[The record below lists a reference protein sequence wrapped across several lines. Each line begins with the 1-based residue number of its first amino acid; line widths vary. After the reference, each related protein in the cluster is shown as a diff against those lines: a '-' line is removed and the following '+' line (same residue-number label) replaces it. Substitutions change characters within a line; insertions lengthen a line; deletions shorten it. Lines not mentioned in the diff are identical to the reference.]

1 MELRLPFDR
10 FHVEALENWLN
21 HEAAEGRL
29 LVKLGRGSAAFKE
42 EEARIKYHIDASDE
56 AMKEKLGEAGW
67 ESVCEYRR
75 KTKHSDGLT
84 IYACRSKSPKV
95 PDLADEDK
103 AAFEKAHAAEVRR
116 NLYSALWI
124 PLVSILFMS
133 MMEAFYGNQVGT
145 LYLDDRIMWLFAVFI
160 GISALVI
167 VRAFRRNKALSMW
180 KKHRS
185 EKTPTDFYE
194 KIQLRN
200 EITLPLKDGF
210 RKVAWITIAVL
221 LGVELVCCIVRFAA
235 HRGGEVDP
243 QTPELLTLS
252 EIEGTEVEKVVVD
265 GFPGTIRQDFSL
277 LVPSQRV
284 VRFAAKAGEE
294 QVVTRICQYQAL
306 NEGFAKELLIARME
320 AQLNW
325 NIFISASPIQV
336 DGAEQAYYAGY
347 QGYHYLFMR
356 NGNKIVTVF
365 YNGDLK
371 LSDHA
376 LAFTKY
382 IQ

>member
-84 IYACRSKSPKV
+84 VYACRSKNPKV

-221 LGVELVCCIVRFAA
+221 LGVELACCIVRFAA

-277 LVPSQRV
+277 LVPS
-284 VRFAAKAGEE
+284 
-294 QVVTRICQYQAL
+294 
-306 NEGFAKELLIARME
+306 FAKELLIARME